1 MKKKIILTTAV
12 LAVLFLTIALSSC
25 ALLGNNP
32 TAMWA
37 RINRAMNKQSSFEMD
52 TEMDMVFYV
61 DGNQV
66 TSRADGRT
74 IEVDIGKDSQY
85 FYQRTNTTVKS
96 TKLGINQ
103 NIVNLQAYHE
113 GNYFL
118 SNRGTDINQR
128 LYSPMSLKDAMDYR
142 LETDLDVSTL
152 FLQCD
157 SAEVT
162 DNGDGTKTLR
172 YSDYRQAALDELAES
187 MGLHEIEWEYEIV
200 DMPVAITVDGD
211 HLIQKIEIAFTF
223 DTGEDSLRVP
233 SISMVMTYSE
243 YGTAERE
250 VSALKT
256 DSYVQVEDIR
266 LLSQLEDM
274 LKEREEQQNDSFTL
288 TTSQTTKIMGQSS
301 TTKETDVVTYGTGE
315 DGYFYEI
322 DATING
328 EKYDISYK
336 NGKQKVT
343 GSGTNKTEAQTEKEA
358 KDFISGLIN
367 SANFSADHVTA
378 ITEIE
383 DGVYKLESDK
393 PEPSAY
399 KSFFAGIGGTYAKAT
414 QTITITV
421 ENGNIT
427 KIECEVKADGN
438 ITSGYNTYGVGLTIK
453 STVTFD

>member
-1 MKKKIILTTAV
+1 MKKKIILTTAI
-12 LAVLFLTIALSSC
+12 LAALFLMIALSSC

-32 TAMWA
+32 TLMWA

-52 TEMDMVFYV
+52 TEMNMTFYV

-74 IEVDIGKDSQY
+74 VEVDIGKNSQF
-85 FYQRTNTTVKS
+85 FYQRVTTTVKS

-103 NIVNLQAYHE
+103 NITSLQAYHE
-113 GNYFL
+113 GNYFI

-128 LYSPMSLKDAMDYR
+128 LYSPMSLKDALEFRQESDMD
-142 LETDLDVSTL
+142 LSAL

-157 SAEVT
+157 STEVT

-172 YSDYRQAALDELAES
+172 YSDYRQSALDELAES
-187 MGLHEIEWEYEIV
+187 MGLDEIEWEYEIA
-200 DMPVAITVDGD
+200 DMPVAITVDD
-211 HLIQKIEIAFTF
+211 HHLIQKIEIAFTF
-223 DTGEDSLRVP
+223 DAGEDSLRVP

-250 VSALKT
+250 VSSLKT
-256 DSYVQVEDIR
+256 DNYVQVEDVR
-266 LLSQLEDM
+266 LLSQIEDM
-274 LKEREEQQNDSFTL
+274 LKEREEQQNGSFTL

-301 TTKETDVVTYGTGE
+301 TTKETDKVTYGVGE

-322 DATING
+322 EATMNG
-328 EKYDISYK
+328 SAYDISYQ
-336 NGKQKVT
+336 NGKQKIT
-343 GSGTNKTEAQTEKEA
+343 GSGTNKTESQTEKEA

-378 ITEIE
+378 ITKME

-393 PEPSAY
+393 PEPTAY
-399 KSFFAGIGGTYAKAT
+399 KSFFANMGGTYTKAT

-421 ENGNIT
+421 ENGSIT
-427 KIECEVKADGN
+427 KIECEVKADGS

-453 STVTFD
+453 STVIFE

>member
-142 LETDLDVSTL
+142 LETNLDVSTL

-211 HLIQKIEIAFTF
+211 YLIQKIEIAFTF
-223 DTGEDSLRVP
+223 DAGEDSLRVP

-256 DSYVQVEDIR
+256 DS
-266 LLSQLEDM
+266 
-274 LKEREEQQNDSFTL
+274 
-288 TTSQTTKIMGQSS
+288 
-301 TTKETDVVTYGTGE
+301 
-315 DGYFYEI
+315 
-322 DATING
+322 
-328 EKYDISYK
+328 
-336 NGKQKVT
+336 
-343 GSGTNKTEAQTEKEA
+343 
-358 KDFISGLIN
+358 
-367 SANFSADHVTA
+367 
-378 ITEIE
+378 
-383 DGVYKLESDK
+383 
-393 PEPSAY
+393 
-399 KSFFAGIGGTYAKAT
+399 
-414 QTITITV
+414 
-421 ENGNIT
+421 
-427 KIECEVKADGN
+427 
-438 ITSGYNTYGVGLTIK
+438 
-453 STVTFD
+453 